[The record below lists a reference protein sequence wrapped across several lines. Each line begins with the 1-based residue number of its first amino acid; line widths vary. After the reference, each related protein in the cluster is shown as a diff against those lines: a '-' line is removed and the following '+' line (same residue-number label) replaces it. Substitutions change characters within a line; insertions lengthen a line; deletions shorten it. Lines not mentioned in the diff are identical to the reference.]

1 MVERGEKKCLEMK
14 CIQKT
19 EHQKNLPVIQ
29 YNQDY
34 HKVWSADKDRV
45 LVIAESLELIIQI

>member
-1 MVERGEKKCLEMK
+1 MK

-34 HKVWSADKDRV
+34 HKVWNADKDRV
-45 LVIAESLELIIQI
+45 LVIAENLDIDYPDLDLLTRGEI